1 MIAIIV
7 SASIVI
13 PTLIGL
19 ALWYAK
25 REDEQLTNIMRRL
38 EELEGKKEN

>member
-1 MIAIIV
+1 MTVIIV

-19 ALWYAK
+19 ALWHANK
-25 REDEQLTNIMRRL
+25 EDEQLANILRRL
-38 EELEGKKEN
+38 EELEGKQEN

>member
-25 REDEQLTNIMRRL
+25 REDEQLTNIMSRL
-38 EELEGKKEN
+38 EELEKNGN